1 MSKVFDSNILIYHLN
16 GRLNA
21 LGISMLEQ
29 GLQENAAISIITRI
43 EILGWSGQSG
53 EALLLAR
60 NLLDRFVEQP
70 LTDEVADLCIELR
83 QQRRLKI
90 PDAIIGATALHM
102 NLPLVT
108 RNTDDFRGVEG
119 LELINP
125 FDPREI

>member
-21 LGISMLEQ
+21 LGVSMLEQ